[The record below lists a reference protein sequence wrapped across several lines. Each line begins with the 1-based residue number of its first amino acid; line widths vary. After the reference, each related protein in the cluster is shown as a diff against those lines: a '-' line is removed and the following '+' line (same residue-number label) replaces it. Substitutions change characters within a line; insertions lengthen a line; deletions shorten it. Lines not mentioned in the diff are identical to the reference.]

1 MYKILVADDEVEI
14 VELLE
19 LYLEKEGY
27 EIIKCYDGIEAWNI
41 LSNRKVDL
49 AILDIMIP
57 GLDGYKLVRKVRES
71 MNIPVIMLS
80 AKNGPNDKILGLGL
94 GADDYVTK
102 PFDPLELMAR
112 VSAQIR
118 RYYNLKGSN
127 EKEDESLVKR
137 DFGRLSIDESKCLIY
152 KDNEEISMTSTEY
165 KILRLVMINEGRVF
179 TKKQIFEQVWE
190 EEYYGEDNTI
200 MVHISKIR
208 DKIEDNPK
216 KPAFLVTVRG
226 LGYKF
231 QSGN

>member
-27 EIIKCYDGIEAWNI
+27 KIIKCYDGIDAWNI
-41 LSNRKVDL
+41 LSTQRVDL

-57 GLDGYKLVRKVRES
+57 GLDGYKLVRKIREI

-80 AKNGPNDKILGLGL
+80 AKNTPNDKILGLGL

-118 RYYNLKGSN
+118 RYYDLKGMQDMQEN
-127 EKEDESLVKR
+127 EIYKKDL
-137 DFGRLSIDESKCLIY
+137 GRLSIDENKCLIY
-152 KDNEEISMTSTEY
+152 KDNKELIMTGKEY
-165 KILRLVMINEGRVF
+165 KILKLLMLNEGRVF
-179 TKKQIFEQVWE
+179 TKRQIFEKVWG
-190 EEYYGEDNTI
+190 EEYFGDDNTI
-200 MVHISKIR
+200 MVHISNIR

-216 KPAFLVTVRG
+216 KPSFLVTVRG

-231 QSGN
+231 QV